1 GLKEIFKAGL
11 GSLVKG
17 IAAHVA
23 S

>member
-23 S
+23 N

>member
-1 GLKEIFKAGL
+1 GLKDIFKAGL

-23 S
+23 N